1 MRFVPTSEKKRM
13 HVAETARL
21 DSHAAATLRYIRAS
35 MDAAA
40 SLALPGSTA
49 LSAGSIGLV
58 AAVVSSLPDFGR
70 YWLIIWL
77 VAAFVAASVGS
88 VLLLRHSPADA
99 LTISGSPVRK
109 FAMCF
114 LPSLAAG
121 AVLTGVHWMYGNVQ
135 AIPGTWLILY
145 GCALIGASAVTMQFI
160 GMVGGGFFALGVL
173 ALFVPAQWHMS
184 LLGLGFGALHLLLG
198 CLIGRAGDRSKA
210 TTSARASTKAST

>member
-1 MRFVPTSEKKRM
+1 M
-13 HVAETARL
+13 HAAEMARL

-49 LSAGSIGLV
+49 MTAGGIGLL
-58 AAVVSSLPDFGR
+58 AAIVSSLPDFGR

-77 VAAFVAASVGS
+77 AAAFVAASVGS
-88 VLLLRHSPADA
+88 VLLLRNSPDEA
-99 LTISGSPVRK
+99 LTISGSPIRK

-121 AVLTGVHWMYGNVQ
+121 AVLTGVLWVYGNVQ

-145 GCALIGASAVTMQFI
+145 GCALISASAVTKQFI
-160 GMVGGGFFALGVL
+160 GGIGGGFFILGVL
-173 ALFVPAQWHMS
+173 ALFAPAAWQMF
-184 LLGLGFGALHLLLG
+184 LLGLGFGALHILLG
-198 CLIGRAGDRSKA
+198 FLIGRAGDRSRA
-210 TTSARASTKAST
+210 QASA

>member
-1 MRFVPTSEKKRM
+1 M
-13 HVAETARL
+13 HAAETARL

-49 LSAGSIGLV
+49 LTAGSIGLL
-58 AAVVSSLPDFGR
+58 AAIISSLPDFGR
-70 YWLIIWL
+70 YWLMIWL
-77 VAAFVAASVGS
+77 AAALVAASVGS
-88 VLLLRHSPADA
+88 VLLLRNSPADA

-121 AVLTGVHWMYGNVQ
+121 AVLTGVHWMYGNMQ

-160 GMVGGGFFALGVL
+160 GVVGGGFFVLGVL
-173 ALFVPAQWHMS
+173 ALFAPAEWQIFF
-184 LLGLGFGALHLLLG
+184 LGLGFGALHILLG
-198 CLIGRAGDRSKA
+198 YLIGRVGGRSK
-210 TTSARASTKAST
+210 ARASTRTSD

>member
-1 MRFVPTSEKKRM
+1 M
-13 HVAETARL
+13 HAAETARL

-49 LSAGSIGLV
+49 LTAGSIGLL
-58 AAVVSSLPDFGR
+58 AAITSSLPDLGR

-77 VAAFVAASVGS
+77 VAALVAASVGS
-88 VLLLRHSPADA
+88 VLLLRNSPADA

-160 GMVGGGFFALGVL
+160 GAVGGGFFVLGVL
-173 ALFVPAQWHMS
+173 ALFAPVEWQIFF
-184 LLGLGFGALHLLLG
+184 LGLGFGALHILLG
-198 CLIGRAGDRSKA
+198 YLIGRAGGRSK
-210 TTSARASTKAST
+210 TRASTRTSD

>member
-1 MRFVPTSEKKRM
+1 MPTSEKKRM
-13 HVAETARL
+13 HAAETARL

-49 LSAGSIGLV
+49 LTAGSIGLL
-58 AAVVSSLPDFGR
+58 AAIISSLPDFGR
-70 YWLIIWL
+70 YWLIVWL
-77 VAAFVAASVGS
+77 VAALVAASVGS
-88 VLLLRHSPADA
+88 VLLLRNSPADA

-114 LPSLAAG
+114 VPSLAAG
-121 AVLTGVHWMYGNVQ
+121 AVLTGVHWKYGNMQ

-160 GMVGGGFFALGVL
+160 GVVGGGFFVLGVL
-173 ALFVPAQWHMS
+173 ALFAPAEWQIFF
-184 LLGLGFGALHLLLG
+184 LGLGFGALHMLLG
-198 CLIGRAGDRSKA
+198 YLIGRVGNRSN
-210 TTSARASTKAST
+210 ARASA

>member
-1 MRFVPTSEKKRM
+1 VSLVPTSQKKRM
-13 HVAETARL
+13 HAGEAVRI

-49 LSAGSIGLV
+49 MTAGGIGLL
-58 AAVVSSLPDFGR
+58 AALVSSLPGLAGH
-70 YWLIIWL
+70 WLIIWL
-77 VAAFVAASVGS
+77 VAAFIAASVGS
-88 VLLLRHSPADA
+88 VLLLRNSSAEA

-121 AVLTGVHWMYGNVQ
+121 AVLTGVHWTYGNVQ

-145 GCALIGASAVTMQFI
+145 GCALISASAATMQLLSF
-160 GMVGGGFFALGVL
+160 VGAGFFGLGVL
-173 ALFVPAQWHMS
+173 ALFVPAELHIF
-184 LLGLGFGALHLLLG
+184 LLGLGFGALHILLG
-198 CLIGRAGDRSKA
+198 YLIGRAGTAGEPENLRN
-210 TTSARASTKAST
+210 TRQG